1 MKQEKANVLEVMKII
16 CNSLI
21 MLVALIYGFKQVK
34 HLEANQTN
42 TKQTLIRV
50 SSVGCV
56 LLNNWLLV
64 EESLNIDGITVKFAW
79 QVLC

>member
-42 TKQTLIRV
+42 TK
-50 SSVGCV
+50 
-56 LLNNWLLV
+56 
-64 EESLNIDGITVKFAW
+64 
-79 QVLC
+79 